1 MDKTYKCDRCR
12 CQDIC
17 KLETAFRNTQD
28 KLDEIVENGN
38 GNFSVEFVCRRM
50 TDEPHN
56 RAFIWNCM
64 CGAWEAQQER
74 HKIACNAVKTES
86 ANVAEQAIPDSMN
99 VLQSSHGWD
108 PKPVKG

>member
-38 GNFSVEFVCRRM
+38 GNFSVEFVCRG
-50 TDEPHN
+50 E
-56 RAFIWNCM
+56 
-64 CGAWEAQQER
+64 
-74 HKIACNAVKTES
+74 
-86 ANVAEQAIPDSMN
+86 
-99 VLQSSHGWD
+99 
-108 PKPVKG
+108 

>member
-38 GNFSVEFVCRRM
+38 GNFSVELVCRRFIPVEHSALTNNACADNM
-50 TDEPHN
+50 TMNKYITEEN
-56 RAFIWNCM
+56 KNGRI
-64 CGAWEAQQER
+64 ER
-74 HKIACNAVKTES
+74 
-86 ANVAEQAIPDSMN
+86 
-99 VLQSSHGWD
+99 
-108 PKPVKG
+108 

>member
-38 GNFSVEFVCRRM
+38 VHEGG
-50 TDEPHN
+50 
-56 RAFIWNCM
+56 AFCT
-64 CGAWEAQQER
+64 
-74 HKIACNAVKTES
+74 H
-86 ANVAEQAIPDSMN
+86 
-99 VLQSSHGWD
+99 
-108 PKPVKG
+108 

>member
-38 GNFSVEFVCRRM
+38 WQSCGINNLEVDRYGVSSKGSSV
-50 TDEPHN
+50 
-56 RAFIWNCM
+56 
-64 CGAWEAQQER
+64 
-74 HKIACNAVKTES
+74 
-86 ANVAEQAIPDSMN
+86 
-99 VLQSSHGWD
+99 
-108 PKPVKG
+108 

>member
-38 GNFSVEFVCRRM
+38 GNFSVEHSALTNRTIEAINLCFGNEAHNACADNM
-50 TDEPHN
+50 TMNKYITEEN
-56 RAFIWNCM
+56 KNGRI
-64 CGAWEAQQER
+64 ER
-74 HKIACNAVKTES
+74 
-86 ANVAEQAIPDSMN
+86 
-99 VLQSSHGWD
+99 
-108 PKPVKG
+108 